1 MHSVFLLDAFLS
13 TGIRGCVYLM
23 CSSHWDPVVSYSF
36 NTCLLMEDGR
46 QSAANYFRL
55 EAKSCRIAIVRS
67 SIGIISYLSISLWIT
82 FGSKKKHTFSH
93 HPPNVPSKL
102 LTLKKRLNIQKYQT
116 FTFKIQSPSPFQTT
130 KILPWGFTSGFSM
143 PGDTF
148 AESFGGTILWAARAF
163 STCKAK

>member
-36 NTCLLMEDGR
+36 NTCLLMEDGQ

-82 FGSKKKHTFSH
+82 FGSKKTYHLTSSPNCPLQTPDNKEKVKHSKVQLHLQNPVTFISK
-93 HPPNVPSKL
+93 PPTAV
-102 LTLKKRLNIQKYQT
+102 
-116 FTFKIQSPSPFQTT
+116 
-130 KILPWGFTSGFSM
+130 GFTSGEM
-143 PGDTF
+143 PGDTLP
-148 AESFGGTILWAARAF
+148 ESFGGTILWAARAF

>member
-82 FGSKKKHTFSH
+82 FGSKKTYFLTSSPKCPLQTPDTKKKVKHSKGSKPSPSKSSH
-93 HPPNVPSKL
+93 HHLSK
-102 LTLKKRLNIQKYQT
+102 
-116 FTFKIQSPSPFQTT
+116 TT
-130 KILPWGFTSGFSM
+130 KILPWGFYLGVFN
-143 PGDTF
+143 
-148 AESFGGTILWAARAF
+148 ARGHF
-163 STCKAK
+163 CWVFWRYHTLSCPSL